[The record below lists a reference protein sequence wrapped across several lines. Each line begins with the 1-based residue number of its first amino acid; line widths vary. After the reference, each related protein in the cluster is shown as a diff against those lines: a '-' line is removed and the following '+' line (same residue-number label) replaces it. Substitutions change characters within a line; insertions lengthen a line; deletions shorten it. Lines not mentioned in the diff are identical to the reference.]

1 MARNKRASFT
11 WSRRVASTEGS
22 PIVVADL
29 ETFNA
34 RAGNVEGAAED
45 VDFDEGAILLDT
57 NGGGPAD
64 VGVSDD
70 EVIVLLASSDFDDE
84 PKSLAKLVKAI
95 EGDKYPEYL
104 VGTVEPKGD
113 LVVDDS
119 ANDPASGSKPAF
131 IVPWKAGRYTVV
143 EGHYDEV
150 RGEARWCRIT
160 PQGRKEYAK
169 RPPRRRAIPCRKS
182 WHASPSLVRRRKLAL
197 SKRRSSSSRSV
208 VRISRS
214 RSPRK
219 PRQHAAPSRP
229 GRAYSRSRRRRTML
243 ERAKHEEG

>member
-22 PIVVADL
+22 PIVVADI

-45 VDFDEGAILLDT
+45 VDIDEGAVLLDT

-95 EGDKYPEYL
+95 EGDRYWSNEDY
-104 VGTVEPKGD
+104 
-113 LVVDDS
+113 
-119 ANDPASGSKPAF
+119 DPCNRMDTRQSASGTSP
-131 IVPWKAGRYTVV
+131 VGWKSMRL
-143 EGHYDEV
+143 H
-150 RGEARWCRIT
+150 
-160 PQGRKEYAK
+160 
-169 RPPRRRAIPCRKS
+169 
-182 WHASPSLVRRRKLAL
+182 
-197 SKRRSSSSRSV
+197 
-208 VRISRS
+208 
-214 RSPRK
+214 
-219 PRQHAAPSRP
+219 
-229 GRAYSRSRRRRTML
+229 
-243 ERAKHEEG
+243 